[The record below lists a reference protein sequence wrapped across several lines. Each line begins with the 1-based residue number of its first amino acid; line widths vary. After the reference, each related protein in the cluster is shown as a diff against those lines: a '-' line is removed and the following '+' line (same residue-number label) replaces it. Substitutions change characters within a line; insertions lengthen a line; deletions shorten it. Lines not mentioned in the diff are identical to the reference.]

1 MNLGLLLS
9 VGLGG
14 FVGAIL
20 RFSISDWVNKLSSS
34 SFPFGTLSVNIL
46 GSLLMGFLFMYFSQI
61 NLSAQQKLI
70 FTTGLLGALTT
81 FSTFSMDT
89 VTLLQQELYIKAMT
103 NVFLNVILSVFAT
116 LIGIFIF
123 YKIFPAK

>member
-1 MNLGLLLS
+1 MHFSLLLW

-14 FVGAIL
+14 FIGAIL
-20 RFSISDWVNKLSSS
+20 RFSLSEWVKQLSSS

-61 NLSAQQKLI
+61 NFSVHQRLI

-89 VTLLQQELYIKAMT
+89 VILLQQELYLKAVS
-103 NVFLNVILSVFAT
+103 NIFLNVVFSIGATMVGIL
-116 LIGIFIF
+116 IFKQF
-123 YKIFPAK
+123 TFK

>member
-20 RFSISDWVNKLSSS
+20 RFSISDWVNKLSSA
-34 SFPFGTLSVNIL
+34 SFPFGTLSVNII

-61 NLSAQQKLI
+61 NLSAHQKLI

-103 NVFLNVILSVFAT
+103 NVLLNVILSVLAT

>member
-1 MNLGLLLS
+1 MHFSLLLW

-14 FVGAIL
+14 FIGAIL
-20 RFSISDWVNKLSSS
+20 RFSLSEWVKQLSSS

-61 NLSAQQKLI
+61 NFSVHQRLI

-89 VTLLQQELYIKAMT
+89 VILLQQELYLKAVS
-103 NVFLNVILSVFAT
+103 NIFLNVVFSIGATMVGIL
-116 LIGIFIF
+116 IFKQCTF
-123 YKIFPAK
+123 K

>member
-1 MNLGLLLS
+1 MNFALLLS
-9 VGLGG
+9 VGIGG

-20 RFSISDWVNKLSSS
+20 RFTLSEWVKQLSAS

-46 GSLLMGFLFMYFSQI
+46 GSLLMGFLFMYFSQV
-61 NLSAQQKLI
+61 NFSVPQKLI

-89 VTLLQQELYIKAMT
+89 VLLLQQELYIKALF
-103 NVFLNVILSVFAT
+103 NILFNVILSIGAIF
-116 LIGIFIF
+116 IGILIF
-123 YKIFPAK
+123 KQFTFK

>member
-103 NVFLNVILSVFAT
+103 NVFLNVILSVLAT

>member
-1 MNLGLLLS
+1 MSLSLLFS
-9 VGLGG
+9 VGIGG
-14 FVGAIL
+14 FFGAIL
-20 RFSISDWVNKLSSS
+20 RFTLSEWVKQLSGS

-61 NLSAQQKLI
+61 NLSVHQKLI

-89 VTLLQQELYIKAMT
+89 VILLQQELYIKALS
-103 NVFLNVILSVFAT
+103 NVFLNVFLSIGAT
-116 LIGIFIF
+116 LVGIMIF
-123 YKIFPAK
+123 KEFTFK

>member
-1 MNLGLLLS
+1 MNFSLLLS
-9 VGLGG
+9 VGIGG
-14 FVGAIL
+14 FIGAIM
-20 RFSISDWVNKLSSS
+20 RFTLSKWVKELSNS

-61 NLSAQQKLI
+61 NLSVNQKLI

-89 VTLLQQELYIKAMT
+89 VLLLQEEFYIKAFS
-103 NVFLNVILSVFAT
+103 NIFLNVILSIGAT
-116 LIGIFIF
+116 FVGIMIF
-123 YKIFPAK
+123 KEFTLK

>member
-1 MNLGLLLS
+1 MSYSLLLS
-9 VGLGG
+9 VGIGG

-20 RFSISDWVNKLSSS
+20 RFSLSEWVKQLSSS

-61 NLSAQQKLI
+61 NFSVHQKLI

-89 VTLLQQELYIKAMT
+89 VILLQQEYYLKAVSNIFF
-103 NVFLNVILSVFAT
+103 NVFLSIGAT
-116 LIGIFIF
+116 LMGILIF
-123 YKIFPAK
+123 KQFTFK